1 MKRQAYLD
9 LKDKHQEEFNE
20 FPIIYAFD
28 EERLEEGLKR
38 LGAKREEC
46 ITYMGI
52 GDVMRKADVPAFE
65 ALMKAHH
72 EELREAMLD
81 KEFAE
86 AAFLYEMDNHEYAIN
101 WSGDADV
108 LACFN
113 MSKAELIKLG
123 LGDAYR
129 NARRAH
135 MKHAEEWEMI

>member
-9 LKDKHQEEFNE
+9 LKDRHQEEFNE

-28 EERLEEGLKR
+28 EQRLEEGLKK
-38 LGAKREEC
+38 LGAKREDC
-46 ITYMGI
+46 ISYMGI
-52 GDVMRKADVPAFE
+52 GDVMRKSDIPAFE

-72 EELREAMLD
+72 DELREAMLD

-86 AAFLYEMDNHEYAIN
+86 VAFLYEMDNHEYAIN

-113 MSKAELIKLG
+113 MSKKELVELG
-123 LGDAYR
+123 LSDAYR
-129 NARRAH
+129 DARNSH